1 MYKGLRIKAI
11 DIDNSTVKVFR
22 KYNPTGLKHDE
33 TLIKF
38 GWRWEL
44 GKIETL
50 KIIKKYAQG
59 LKIKIVIWIRRYRE

>member
-38 GWRWEL
+38 G
-44 GKIETL
+44 
-50 KIIKKYAQG
+50 
-59 LKIKIVIWIRRYRE
+59 